1 MGETNSKNNEINDNL
16 EIKDDLSIKR
26 KSSILKKSKHKL
38 ISLKSSPNLLNEGAK
53 GYLNSISNRKEQ
65 NQKKVRINI
74 ENNQYFFID
83 NSKKPK
89 KTYSSTTDLNIIAKE
104 KFLDDLLLINDD
116 NNEENNKE
124 LNNNESNNY
133 NEIKNEI
140 HINNNNKL
148 TNENN
153 YFDDETDESNS
164 SDLDIEN
171 ENKNQF
177 KFIYEKNYLNEINNE
192 YININNENS
201 LFIFNWDDTLH
212 CNSYIIKKKNL
223 SKEEK
228 ESLKQ
233 CEKGLKELFNI
244 TLLKG
249 KVFLITSFDV
259 INIETTIIKYYP
271 SLHSKLNKVDII
283 CIKDNIKD
291 KYENKISCFINHL
304 IDENNNSIKNII
316 FLSDCFIEDDVSNFF
331 KKYFSNAIIKII
343 KFKENPNPDELNN
356 IFNLVNAK
364 IEEVYNDQRNL
375 VVKIDKN

>member
-53 GYLNSISNRKEQ
+53 DYLNSISNR
-65 NQKKVRINI
+65 NPKKVRINI
-74 ENNQYFFID
+74 ENNQYFFIE

-104 KFLDDLLLINDD
+104 KFLDDLLLLNDD
-116 NNEENNKE
+116 NNEENNNE
-124 LNNNESNNY
+124 LNNY
-133 NEIKNEI
+133 NEIKNET

-148 TNENN
+148 TKENN

-171 ENKNQF
+171 ENKNEF

-228 ESLKQ
+228 EALKQ

-291 KYENKISCFINHL
+291 KNENKISSFINHL
-304 IDENNNSIKNII
+304 IDENNNLINFYQ
-316 FLSDCFIEDDVSNFF
+316 FLQLNFF
-331 KKYFSNAIIKII
+331 DHYILLLF
-343 KFKENPNPDELNN
+343 FH
-356 IFNLVNAK
+356 
-364 IEEVYNDQRNL
+364 
-375 VVKIDKN
+375 